1 MSVMLVSSD
10 SFYVGLRMCTR
21 WLGAATR
28 SINKQVILLD
38 VSRITGATFPNDFH
52 TTAAKADDSFKIPHW
67 LQYNKKIYPPQ
78 ALDEE
83 PRKAFVCHMK
93 SNIKYPP
100 KKMWYVAVLVRGM
113 TVDEAIK
120 QLSFVLKKGAA
131 AAKETILEAQQMA
144 VEQHNVEFKSN
155 LWVAESF
162 VGKGMVYKGLRRHAK
177 GRPGMVHYRYCH
189 YYVRLEE
196 GKPPENYY
204 LPAPKSKQEMLDDWL
219 TQMRQRKITS
229 SL

>member
-1 MSVMLVSSD
+1 MSVTLVSSD
-10 SFYVGLRMCTR
+10 CFYVGLRMCTR

-28 SINKQVILLD
+28 SINKQCILLD
-38 VSRITGATFPNDFH
+38 ASRTTGASFPNEFH
-52 TTAAKADDSFKIPHW
+52 TTATKATNSSKPSHW

-78 ALDEE
+78 APDEE

-113 TVDEAIK
+113 TVDEAVK
-120 QLSFVLKKGAA
+120 QLSFVLKKGAEA
-131 AAKETILEAQQMA
+131 VKETILEAQQMA

-162 VGKGMVYKGLRRHAK
+162 VGKGLVIKGLRRHAR
-177 GRPGMVHYRYCH
+177 GRPGVIHYRYSH

-219 TQMRQRKITS
+219 TQMRKRKITS